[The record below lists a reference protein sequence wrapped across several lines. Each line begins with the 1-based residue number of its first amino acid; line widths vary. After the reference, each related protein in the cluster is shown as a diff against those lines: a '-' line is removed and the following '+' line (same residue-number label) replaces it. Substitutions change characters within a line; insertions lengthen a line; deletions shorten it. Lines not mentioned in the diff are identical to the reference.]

1 MEEKDFR
8 NWLINFIEES
18 QINQNNTF
26 SYRNKDGSN
35 RKISVEQILDYIDN
49 TDNEDAKLKF
59 KESLEKG
66 KEADNILGYMYN
78 AARRFPIEEKA
89 EVREKAEVETDSW
102 FKRNERMKELT
113 TKAFE
118 RLEDR
123 MKDPATAK
131 TAVKTYNEFIS
142 QFKNLYNYSL
152 NNNQLIFGQ
161 MQSRNLPY
169 TGVIKSE
176 KDWNLLNIEVDKN
189 SKPLMIYVPLK
200 SPVWETETITDENG
214 KPKVIVKLDDDGKK
228 IQKKDEDGKPQY
240 TTNFRLSGKV
250 FDVSQTDAFEK
261 GYKKAINEDID
272 YIKTIDYT
280 KSKLNII
287 ANEISSAMNVT
298 IKFEPI
304 KEAQLGY
311 YNYSGGEHK
320 IFVDNSMS
328 VEKQLSVLLHELG
341 HRIIHNI
348 DNKKDENKE
357 IDKSLARKEAEAES
371 FAYVVGQQFGID
383 TPSGEYILPYIQGT
397 DVKLKDI
404 FEDVFKAVKN
414 FNDKV
419 QMKPMITSF
428 IKYDNDIDNMKK
440 LIDEYKEIDNSAI
453 EDIKEEMKQKDK
465 EESKQSDNQK
475 TENKNRNRQR

>member
-1 MEEKDFR
+1 
-8 NWLINFIEES
+8 
-18 QINQNNTF
+18 
-26 SYRNKDGSN
+26 
-35 RKISVEQILDYIDN
+35 
-49 TDNEDAKLKF
+49 
-59 KESLEKG
+59 
-66 KEADNILGYMYN
+66 
-78 AARRFPIEEKA
+78 
-89 EVREKAEVETDSW
+89 
-102 FKRNERMKELT
+102 
-113 TKAFE
+113 
-118 RLEDR
+118 
-123 MKDPATAK
+123 
-131 TAVKTYNEFIS
+131 
-142 QFKNLYNYSL
+142 
-152 NNNQLIFGQ
+152 
-161 MQSRNLPY
+161 
-169 TGVIKSE
+169 
-176 KDWNLLNIEVDKN
+176 
-189 SKPLMIYVPLK
+189 MIYVPLK